1 MKMKDWDE
9 KHLVIVGA
17 ARQGLALAKF
27 LSAKGAR
34 VTITDQKDD
43 VELQRVKENFNAGDI
58 EWALGGHP
66 FELLDTADIISIS
79 GGVPLDIPFIKEAVR
94 RNLPLTNDSQVFMDL
109 APCPVVGITGS
120 AGKTT
125 TTLFV
130 GKIVEGFLGS
140 EHCWVGGNIGNPLII
155 EVDKIQPNDIAV
167 VELSSFQ
174 LELMTTAPRVA
185 CILNITPNHLD
196 RHKTMEEY
204 TRAKARILTFQGS
217 TDTAV
222 LNREDPGSWN
232 LSEEVKGSLISFGL
246 KKPESRLAGT
256 FMNGDMVSFT
266 DGETVQDLFNR
277 NEIQLRGEHNLLN
290 ALAAS
295 AVAIGAGLP
304 AESIQDGIGSLDGVE
319 HRLEFIRTYRKADW
333 YNDSIATA
341 PERSIAAINS
351 FQEPLVLLAG
361 GRDKDL
367 PWRNFVRLVHK
378 RIRYLV
384 LFGEAADL
392 IEDNLLAETGGQG
405 TIPYLKCGS
414 LKEAVQKTEEIV
426 EEGDVVLLSP
436 GGTSFDEFID
446 FAERGEQFKKW
457 VLELS

>member
-1 MKMKDWDE
+1 M
-9 KHLVIVGA
+9 I
-17 ARQGLALAKF
+17 AL
-27 LSAKGAR
+27 
-34 VTITDQKDD
+34 
-43 VELQRVKENFNAGDI
+43 
-58 EWALGGHP
+58 
-66 FELLDTADIISIS
+66 S
-79 GGVPLDIPFIKEAVR
+79 GGVPLDIPFVEQAVR

-109 APCPVVGITGS
+109 APCPVIGITGS

-130 GKIVEGFLGS
+130 GKIAEDHFGTDS
-140 EHCWVGGNIGNPLII
+140 SWMGGNIGNPLISEI
-155 EVDKIQPNDIAV
+155 DHMRANHIAV

-174 LELMTTAPRVA
+174 LELMTTAPQIA

-204 TRAKARILTFQGS
+204 IRAKARILTYQKPS
-217 TDTAV
+217 DTAV
-222 LNREDPGSWN
+222 LNRDDPGSWN
-232 LSEEVKGSLISFGL
+232 LREEVKGRLISFGL
-246 KKPESRLAGT
+246 HKPKSGLAGT
-256 FMNGDMVSFT
+256 FIKGEVISYSDGDQ
-266 DGETVQDLFNR
+266 ERDLFNR
-277 NEIQLRGEHNLLN
+277 NDIQLRGDHNLLN

-295 AVAIGAGLP
+295 AVAIAADLS
-304 AESIQDGIGSLDGVE
+304 EDSIRKGINALGEVE
-319 HRLEFIRTYRKADW
+319 HRLEFVRNYRKADW

-367 PWRNFVRLVHK
+367 PWKDFVRLVQK

-392 IEDNLLAETGGQG
+392 IEHNLLEEAGEKE
-405 TIPYLKCGS
+405 IVPYLKCGS
-414 LKEAVQKTEEIV
+414 LREAVQRTGEIV
-426 EEGDVVLLSP
+426 EDGDVVLLSP
-436 GGTSFDEFID
+436 GGTSFDEFVD
-446 FAERGEQFKKW
+446 FADRGERYKEW

>member
-1 MKMKDWDE
+1 MKMKDWDG

-27 LSAKGAR
+27 LTAKGTK
-34 VTITDQKDD
+34 VTITDQKDN
-43 VELQRVKENFNAGDI
+43 VELQRVKDNFNAGDI

-66 FELLDTADIISIS
+66 FELLDTADMISLS
-79 GGVPLDIPFIKEAVR
+79 GGVPLDIPFVKEAVH
-94 RNLPLTNDSQVFMDL
+94 RNIPLTNDSQVFMDL
-109 APCPVVGITGS
+109 ASCPVVGITGS

-125 TTLFV
+125 TTLYV
-130 GKIVEGFLGS
+130 GKIAEGHYGS
-140 EHCWVGGNIGNPLII
+140 EHCWVGGNIGNPLIS
-155 EVDKIQPNDIAV
+155 EVDRIQPSDIAV

-174 LELMTTAPRVA
+174 LELMTTAPQVA

-204 TRAKARILTFQGS
+204 TRAKARILTFQSS

-232 LSEEVKGSLISFGL
+232 LRGEVKGRLISFGL
-246 KKPESRLAGT
+246 ERPKSGLAGT
-256 FMNGDMVSFT
+256 FMNGEVVSFT
-266 DGETVQDLFNR
+266 DGKVVQDLFFR
-277 NEIQLRGEHNLLN
+277 NDIQLRGEHNLLN

-295 AVAIGAGLP
+295 AVAVGVGLP
-304 AESIQDGIGSLDGVE
+304 AESVREGIKSLEGVE
-319 HRLEFIRTYRKADW
+319 HRLEFIRTYRNADW

-351 FQEPLVLLAG
+351 FHKPLVLLAG

-367 PWRNFVRLVHK
+367 PWRDLVRLIQK

-392 IEDNLLAETGGQG
+392 IENNLLAEAGEEG
-405 TIPYLKCGS
+405 IVPYLKCGS
-414 LKEAVQKTEEIV
+414 LKEAVQRTGEII
-426 EEGDVVLLSP
+426 EDGDVVLLSP
-436 GGTSFDEFID
+436 GGTSFDEFVD
-446 FAERGEQFKKW
+446 FAERGEQYKKW